1 MDEDSR
7 YHATTRRILAG
18 WGLLMGGAY
27 GLMLILL
34 RPAMEAA
41 EALPLS
47 RDSAGPYV
55 LFFVVACALGWATS
69 WLSDYRGLMNVIP
82 VLAVGALALLVGLG
96 LSALSGGPLLRT
108 TQIALFLAALG
119 FAVAAMFRQK
129 LET

>member
-7 YHATTRRILAG
+7 YHAITYLILAG

-27 GLMLILL
+27 GLMLIML

-55 LFFVVACALGWATS
+55 LFLVVACALGWATS
-69 WLSDYRGLMNVIP
+69 WLSDCRGQMNVVP
-82 VLAVGALALLVGLG
+82 VLAAGALALLVGLG
-96 LSALSGGPLLRT
+96 FGTLSDGPLLHT
-108 TQIALFLAALG
+108 TQIALFMGGLG
-119 FAVAAMFRQK
+119 FTMAAMFRHK